1 MQGCY
6 NDKTLYL
13 ESEQMK
19 NNTGEEANYNYDF
32 FETTSVTDFVLKD
45 YGKAPKGYPLKSVPD
60 SYSDRPFQ
68 SNYDKRKKALLGHL
82 IKNPA
87 QENIKGYYVELAR
100 LYVNRGPVYRGAL
113 YSALDFINKRCDCAD
128 FVMLGII
135 RILYQFRESKLL
147 DKKLIHSAEK
157 ALLDFK
163 YWPDEPGIDSMC
175 TWTENHQ
182 VMFSVNEYLAGQ
194 LFPDS
199 VFTNSGMTGYEK
211 MCAARSRL
219 LTWLRLRYQT
229 GFSEWLSHIYY
240 DEDITALVNL
250 VDFCSDPVIVRQ
262 GEIVLDLIFL
272 DMALNSYKGVFGSTH
287 GRSYAAEKRNGLVE
301 STTDTEKLLFGMG
314 TFSGIDNMSAVTLA
328 ISPRYRLPSVIA
340 HIADHRKEDS
350 MENRQRMSFKLKD
363 AKKWGLDRK
372 DLDDAMTLLT
382 MEAYVHP
389 RTIQSVMKLFDRF
402 RWWENNFFSMFKSKK
417 VLIQVLRYTG
427 LLPLLAKVMEK
438 DFTRN
443 TREEV
448 NTYTYRTPD
457 YMLSA
462 AVDYRKG
469 YGGDQQ
475 HIWQATLSPEAVV
488 FTTHPGHR
496 ENTSG
501 GYWVGS
507 GTLPR
512 VAQYKNILVAC
523 YRASRMPG
531 IYMTNELFFTHAWF
545 PADKFDEVVEKGGW
559 VFGRKDKGYVALYSA
574 TGYRWQK
581 EGEDA
586 GKELIA
592 TGRKNTWICECGSE
606 KENGPFSSFVDA
618 ISSSRLRIAGSR
630 MIYESPASGAISFGW
645 KGAFK
650 VNNSRVMLKDN
661 PRYDN
666 QYCRTPFPP
675 REITVNKGKHHLVL
689 DLEKGIRKI
698 SSYI

>member
-1 MQGCY
+1 
-6 NDKTLYL
+6 
-13 ESEQMK
+13 MK
-19 NNTGEEANYNYDF
+19 KNTAEEANYNYDF
-32 FETTSVTDFVLKD
+32 FETTSVTDFMLKD
-45 YGKAPKGYPLKSVPD
+45 YGKAPKGYPVKMVPD
-60 SYSDRPFQ
+60 TYNEKPFT
-68 SNYDKRKKALLGHL
+68 STYEKRRNAFLGHL
-82 IKNPA
+82 LKNPA
-87 QENIKGYYVELAR
+87 QKYIKGYYVELAR
-100 LYVNRGPVYRGAL
+100 LYRNRGPVHKGAL
-113 YSALDFINKRCDCAD
+113 YSALDFINKRYDCSD
-128 FVMLGII
+128 FVMLGIV

-147 DKKLIHSAEK
+147 DGNFIKAAEK
-157 ALLDFK
+157 TLLDFK

-182 VMFSVNEYLAGQ
+182 VMFSANEYLAGQ
-194 LFPDS
+194 LFPER
-199 VFTNSGMTGYEK
+199 VFSNSGMTGYEK
-211 MCAARSRL
+211 MVAARKRL

-229 GFSEWLSHIYY
+229 GFSEWLSHVYY

-262 GEIVLDLIFL
+262 AGIVLDLLFL

-287 GRSYAAEKRNGLVE
+287 GRSYAAEKRSGLVE

-328 ISPRYRLPSVIA
+328 VSQNYRLPSVIA
-340 HIADHRKEDS
+340 HIAIHHKETF
-350 MENRQRMSFKLKD
+350 MENRQRMSFMLKD
-363 AKKWGLDRK
+363 AKKWGLNRK
-372 DLDDAMTLLT
+372 DPDDAMTLLT

-389 RTIQSVMKLFDRF
+389 GTIQTVMKLFDRF
-402 RWWENNFFSMFKSKK
+402 RWWESNFFSMFKSKK
-417 VLIQVLRYTG
+417 GLIQALRYTG

-448 NTYTYRTPD
+448 NTYTCRTPD

-488 FTTHPGHR
+488 FTTHPGHE

-512 VAQYKNILVAC
+512 VAQYKNVLVAC

-531 IYMTNELFFTHAWF
+531 IYMTNKLFFTHAWF
-545 PADKFDEVVEKGGW
+545 PADAFDEVIEKGGW
-559 VFGRKDKGYVALYSA
+559 VFGRKGDGYVALYSA
-574 TGYRWQK
+574 NGYRWQEK
-581 EGEDA
+581 GDDA
-586 GKELIA
+586 GKEIIA
-592 TGRKNTWICECGSE
+592 PGRKNTWICECGR
-606 KENGPFSSFVDA
+606 KKDNGSFNRFIDT
-618 ISSSRLRIAGSR
+618 ISSSRLRITGNS
-630 MIYESPASGAISFGW
+630 MIYESPSAGTISFGW
-645 KGAFK
+645 RKAFK
-650 VNNSRVMLKDN
+650 VNNTRVTLN
-661 PRYDN
+661 NFPRYDN
-666 QYCRTPFPP
+666 PYCRASFPP
-675 REITVNKGKHHLVL
+675 GEITIIKGRHHLVL
-689 DLEKGIRKI
+689 NMKKGIRRT